1 MLSKTGLAFV
11 VLGIG
16 IFGVH
21 DILSALRIT
30 KWSNATVTAL
40 VDSRHRRACVD
51 AFAWAALAFG
61 MIWSLQGTRGWAHDD
76 DIRLVIAAIAGV
88 IWSTTPGVWDD
99 KSKHHVL
106 LDSDAKPSDN
116 ESRDKEIIF
125 RFFYHLFRGAAFFGG
140 FIALAFVAARGKSTV
155 DRKLAFS
162 GAMIT
167 GTGLYFSRL
176 TGYHDARIAH
186 LIAMFV
192 ELCGWGLFG
201 GGFLNNEV
209 DVDPMHGIDMP

>member
-1 MLSKTGLAFV
+1 MISQTGLAFV

-30 KWSNATVTAL
+30 GKSDATVTTL

-61 MIWSLQGTRGWAHDD
+61 MIWSLQGTRSWAHDD

-99 KSKHHVL
+99 KSKHHVI
-106 LDSDAKPSDN
+106 LDSEAKPSDTEARKN
-116 ESRDKEIIF
+116 ENVFS
-125 RFFYHLFRGAAFFGG
+125 FFYHLFRGVAFFGG
-140 FIALAFVAARGKSTV
+140 FLALAFVAARGKSTV
-155 DRKLAFS
+155 DRKVAFS
-162 GAMIT
+162 GAMVA
-167 GTGLYFSRL
+167 GAGLYFSRL
-176 TGYHDARIAH
+176 TGYRDAQVTH
-186 LIAMFV
+186 LFAMFV

-209 DVDPMHGIDMP
+209 DVDMQGIDMP

>member
-1 MLSKTGLAFV
+1 MISQTGLGFV
-11 VLGIG
+11 VAGIA

-21 DILSALRIT
+21 DILSALRIA
-30 KWSNATVTAL
+30 KKSELFVAAL
-40 VDSRHRRACVD
+40 VDSHHRRACVD

-61 MIWSLQGTRGWAHDD
+61 MIWSLQGTRSWAHDD
-76 DIRLVIAAIAGV
+76 DIRLVIASIAGV
-88 IWSTTPGVWDD
+88 IWATTPGVWED
-99 KSKHHVL
+99 KSKHHVI

-125 RFFYHLFRGAAFFGG
+125 SAAYHLFRGVAFFGG
-140 FIALAFVAARGKSTV
+140 FLALAFVAARGKSTV

-167 GTGLYFSRL
+167 SGGLYFSRL
-176 TGYHDARIAH
+176 TGYRDAKKMH
-186 LIAMFV
+186 LLAMFV
-192 ELCGWGLFG
+192 ELCGWGLFA

-209 DVDPMHGIDMP
+209 DVDMQGIDMP